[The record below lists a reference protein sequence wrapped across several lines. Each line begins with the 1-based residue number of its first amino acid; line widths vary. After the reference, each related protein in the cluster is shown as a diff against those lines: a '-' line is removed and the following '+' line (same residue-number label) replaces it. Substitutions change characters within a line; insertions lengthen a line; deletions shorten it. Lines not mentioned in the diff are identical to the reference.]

1 MRTWTIPKTGLPAA
15 LCIAA
20 FAAAG
25 CGSSGSSTS
34 SSSTSSSSSSNAP
47 ASSSKADQAGA
58 QAAVDAHR
66 GVPKFIA
73 PGPKFDASPAKGK
86 RIALVPDYPTLPF
99 VQEINAGLKAAAKAS
114 GLTID
119 DCSNDGT
126 VGGWV
131 KCFDRAIA
139 SKPAA
144 IVLDG
149 SPSPSQL
156 QPQINAAKRAGI
168 PVIANHVPLDAEF
181 PPGTLPATNTTGLTA
196 IQPGPFP
203 LGAKLMA
210 DYAVAQDGD
219 KVNAL
224 IITANEAPASRGM
237 VKMIQNELKAKCP
250 SCQNT
255 VINVPIV
262 DWATKLQDATR
273 TALLRDPKIN
283 WAMPIYDG
291 AMAQVVPGVQA
302 AQRKGKV
309 KVTGFNGQGFAL
321 TGIANGTVAS
331 TMGENLEWTGWSTI
345 DRVLRVVVNPKA
357 PQGKVIADT
366 PVRVWDSKDISEA
379 GSPPVPTKGYGV
391 SYQSDYQKLWG
402 LK

>member
-1 MRTWTIPKTGLPAA
+1 MLTWTHSKTGLSAA

-20 FAAAG
+20 LAAAG
-25 CGSSGSSTS
+25 CGSDDSNTSNSSDS
-34 SSSTSSSSSSNAP
+34 AP
-47 ASSSKADQAGA
+47 AAAGKVDQAGA
-58 QAAVDAHR
+58 QAAVDANR
-66 GVPKFIA
+66 GVPEFIA
-73 PGPKFDASPAKGK
+73 PGPAFDASKAKGK
-86 RIALVPDYPTLPF
+86 RVALVPDYPTLPF
-99 VQEINAGLKAAAKAS
+99 VQEINAGLKAGAKAA
-114 GLTID
+114 GITLD
-119 DCSNDGT
+119 DCANDGT

-139 SKPAA
+139 SKPDA
-144 IVLDG
+144 IVLNG

-168 PVIANHVPLDAEF
+168 PVIANHVPLDSEF
-181 PPGTLPATNTTGLTA
+181 PPGTLPETNTTGLTA

-250 SCQNT
+250 SCKNT

-262 DWATKLQDATR
+262 DWATKLQGETR
-273 TALLRDPKIN
+273 TALLRDPTIN

-302 AQRKGKV
+302 AGRKGKV

-321 TGIANGTVAS
+321 TGIANGSVES

-345 DRVLRVVVNPKA
+345 DRVLRVLVDPKA

-366 PVRVWDSKDISEA
+366 PVRVWDSKNISEA
-379 GSPPVPTKGYGV
+379 GSPPVPTKGYGD
-391 SYQSDYQKLWG
+391 SYQAGYQKLWG
-402 LK
+402 LT